1 MTGADMSSSRCDVL
15 VIGGGP
21 AGAACALVA
30 ARMGL
35 STVLVDARDG
45 STDAAD
51 EGRAVA
57 LLAGTRDRLIDLE
70 LWDLLAPAVQ
80 PLERVRVQNAATGH
94 EHLYRAH
101 DLGRSALFHGV
112 AYAALRHRLASGLA
126 DAEGVVHLRKRRLTA
141 LQLEAGWRHATLDDG
156 REIHARLVV
165 GADGRR
171 SAVREAVGL
180 SARRTD
186 YPQSA
191 LIFGVI
197 GRGLEANTVLERM
210 TPDGPISVLPLRDD
224 RFAVTWVDGTGATQ
238 RRRHLESPALLAELA
253 TALGLDGL
261 GELELATPVTAQRLG
276 LTHADRYVAP
286 RLVLM
291 GDAAHGAHPVHA
303 QGFNMA
309 IGDVHELAMLWRV
322 EGRRYAGAETLARYQ
337 RNRRLANA
345 AQLGLT
351 DVVNR
356 LFGEATAPWAF
367 LHGTVTNALVEHES
381 IPAPPPEARP
391 ARARR

>member
-1 MTGADMSSSRCDVL
+1 MHSSRCDVL

-30 ARMGL
+30 ARLGL
-35 STVLVDARDG
+35 ATVLVDARDG

-57 LLAGTRDRLIDLE
+57 LLAGTRDRLIDLA
-70 LWDLLAPAVQ
+70 LWELLAPAAQ

-101 DLGRSALFHGV
+101 DLGRTALFHGI
-112 AYAALRHRLASGLA
+112 AYADLRHRLAAGLA
-126 DAEGVVHLRKRRLTA
+126 EESAVEHRRKRRLVA

-156 REIHARLVV
+156 SEIHARLVI

-191 LIFGVI
+191 LIFAVEGD
-197 GRGLEANTVLERM
+197 GLETNTVLERM
-210 TPDGPISVLPLRDD
+210 TAEGPISVLPLGER

-238 RRRHLESPALLAELA
+238 RRRHASSGALLEELA
-253 TALGLDGL
+253 GALDVGSLAGLR
-261 GELELATPVTAQRLG
+261 LATPLTAQRLG

-309 IGDVHELAMLWRV
+309 IGDVHELATLWRV

-345 AQLGLT
+345 ARLGLT

-367 LHGTVTNALVEHES
+367 LHGTVTNAVVEHEAL
-381 IPAPPPEARP
+381 PAPPPEAP
-391 ARARR
+391 HARARR

>member
-1 MTGADMSSSRCDVL
+1 MSSSRCDVL

-57 LLAGTRDRLIDLE
+57 LLAGTRDRLIDLG
-70 LWDLLAPAVQ
+70 LWDLLASAVQ

-101 DLGRSALFHGV
+101 DLGRSALFHGI

-126 DAEGVVHLRKRRLTA
+126 ETPGVRHLRKRRLVA
-141 LQLEAGWRHATLDDG
+141 LQLEAGWRRATLDDG
-156 REIHARLVV
+156 QEIHARLVV
-165 GADGRR
+165 GGDGRR
-171 SAVREAVGL
+171 STVREAVGL

-191 LIFGVI
+191 LIFAVK
-197 GRGLEANTVLERM
+197 GRGLEPNTVLERM
-210 TPDGPISVLPLRDD
+210 TAEGPVSVLPLRED

-238 RRRHLESPALLAELA
+238 RRRHLPSTDLLAELA
-253 TALGLDGL
+253 AALGLPGL
-261 GELELATPVTAQRLG
+261 GEMELATPVTAQRLG

-345 AQLGLT
+345 ARLGLT

-367 LHGTVTNALVEHES
+367 LHGTVTNAVADHEAM
-381 IPAPPPEARP
+381 PAPPPEARA

>member
-1 MTGADMSSSRCDVL
+1 MTSSRCDVL
-15 VIGGGP
+15 VVGGGP

-30 ARMGL
+30 ARSGL
-35 STVLVDARDG
+35 STILVDARDG
-45 STDAAD
+45 TTDAAD
-51 EGRAVA
+51 HGRAVA
-57 LLAGTRDRLIDLE
+57 LLAGTRDRLIDLA
-70 LWDLLAPAVQ
+70 LWEMIAPAVH
-80 PLERVRVQNAATGH
+80 PLDRVRVQNATSGH

-101 DLGRSALFHGV
+101 DLGRTALFHGI
-112 AYAALRHRLASGLA
+112 AYSDLRARLAAGLA
-126 DAEGVVHLRKRRLTA
+126 DATAVDHRHKRRLTA
-141 LQLEAGWRHATLDDG
+141 LHLEAGWRRARLDDG
-156 REIHARLVV
+156 STIHARLVV

-171 SAVREAVGL
+171 STVRETVGL

-191 LIFGVI
+191 LIFAVE
-197 GRGLEANTVLERM
+197 GRGLEHDTVLERM
-210 TPDGPISVLPLRDD
+210 TPEGPVSILPLGPE
-224 RFAVTWVDGTGATQ
+224 RFAVTWVDGAGATQ
-238 RRRHLESPALLAELA
+238 RRRELGSGDLMQELA
-253 TALGLDGL
+253 SVLAMAALRDLR
-261 GELELATPVTAQRLG
+261 LATPPTVQRLG

-322 EGRRYAGAETLARYQ
+322 EGKRFASAETLARYQ

-345 AQLGLT
+345 ARLGLT

-367 LHGTVTNALVEHES
+367 LHGSVTNAVADEEAL
-381 IPAPPPEARP
+381 PAPPPAAREARP
-391 ARARR
+391 RRRSG

>member
-1 MTGADMSSSRCDVL
+1 MHSSRCDVL

-21 AGAACALVA
+21 AGASCALA
-30 ARMGL
+30 AGRLGL

-57 LLAGTRDRLIDLE
+57 LLANTRDRLIDLG
-70 LWDLLAPAVQ
+70 LWELLAPAAQ
-80 PLERVRVQNAATGH
+80 ALERVRVQNAATGH

-101 DLGRSALFHGV
+101 DLGRTALFHGM
-112 AYAALRHRLASGLA
+112 AYAALRHRLAAGLA
-126 DAEGVVHLRKRRLTA
+126 DESEVEHRRKRRLVA
-141 LQLEAGWRHATLDDG
+141 LQLEAGWRRATLDDG
-156 REIHARLVV
+156 SEIHARLVI

-191 LIFGVI
+191 LIFAVEGD
-197 GRGLEANTVLERM
+197 GLETNTVLERM
-210 TPDGPISVLPLRDD
+210 TAEGPISVLPLGER

-238 RRRHLESPALLAELA
+238 RRRQLPSAALLAELA
-253 TALGLDGL
+253 GALGVRSLA
-261 GELELATPVTAQRLG
+261 ELRLATPITAQRLG

-309 IGDVHELAMLWRV
+309 IGDVHELATLWRV
-322 EGRRYAGAETLARYQ
+322 EGRRFAGAETLARYQ

-345 AQLGLT
+345 ARLGLT

-367 LHGTVTNALVEHES
+367 LHGTVTNAVVEHDQL
-381 IPAPPPEARP
+381 PAPPPEVP
-391 ARARR
+391 HPRARR

>member
-1 MTGADMSSSRCDVL
+1 MTEARCDVL

-21 AGAACALVA
+21 AGITCGVVA

-35 STVLVDARDG
+35 STVVVDARDG

-57 LLAGTRDRLIDLE
+57 LLAGTRDRLIDLG
-70 LWDLLAPAVQ
+70 LWDGLAPAVQ

-101 DLGRSALFHGV
+101 DLGRTALFHGI
-112 AYAALRHRLASGLA
+112 AYAALRQRLAAGLA
-126 DAEGVVHLRKRRLTA
+126 DTPGVRHLGKRRLTA
-141 LQLEAGWRHATLDDG
+141 LQLDAGWRRATLDNG
-156 REIHARLVV
+156 RQLYARLVI

-171 SAVREAVGL
+171 STVREAVGL

-191 LIFGVI
+191 LIFAVE
-197 GRGLEANTVLERM
+197 GRGLEPNTVLERM
-210 TPDGPISVLPLRDD
+210 TDEGPISVLPLRDD
-224 RFAVTWVDGTGATQ
+224 RFAVTWVGGTTAMQ
-238 RRRHLESPALLAELA
+238 RRRHHAPAELLAELA
-253 TALGLDGL
+253 AALGLDGL
-261 GELELATPVTAQRLG
+261 RALRLATPVTAQRLG

-322 EGRRYAGAETLARYQ
+322 EGRRFAGAETLARYQ

-345 AQLGLT
+345 ARLGLT

-367 LHGTVTNALVEHES
+367 LHGTVTNAVTAQEGM
-381 IPAPPPEARP
+381 PAPPPEART

>member
-1 MTGADMSSSRCDVL
+1 MSTERCDVL

-21 AGAACALVA
+21 AGAACAIVA

-57 LLAGTRDRLIDLE
+57 LLAGTRDRLIDLK
-70 LWDLLAPAVQ
+70 LWDLLAEAVQ

-112 AYAALRHRLASGLA
+112 AYGAIRRRLAAGLA
-126 DAEGVVHLRKRRLTA
+126 DDAGVVHLRKQRVVG
-141 LQLEAGWRHATLDDG
+141 LQLEAGWRHAVLDDG
-156 REIHARLVV
+156 REFHARLVI

-171 SAVREAVGL
+171 SSVREMVGL

-191 LIFGVI
+191 LIFAVA
-197 GRGLEANTVLERM
+197 GRGLEPNTVLERM
-210 TPDGPISVLPLRDD
+210 TAEGPISVLPLADD
-224 RFAVTWVDGTGATQ
+224 RFAITWVDGAGASL
-238 RRRHLESPALLAELA
+238 RRRQLPPPALLAELGR
-253 TALGLDGL
+253 ALGMGDLDGL
-261 GELELATPVTAQRLG
+261 DLATPVTAQRLG

-286 RLVLM
+286 RLVLV

-345 AQLGLT
+345 ARLGLT

-356 LFGEATAPWAF
+356 LFGEDTAPWVF
-367 LHGTVTNALVEHES
+367 LHGTVTNAVAATEAL
-381 IPAPPPEARP
+381 PASRPAAQP

>member
-1 MTGADMSSSRCDVL
+1 MHSARCDVL

-21 AGAACALVA
+21 AGAACALTA
-30 ARMGL
+30 ARLGL
-35 STVLVDARDG
+35 ATILVDARDG
-45 STDAAD
+45 STDATD
-51 EGRAVA
+51 EGRAIA
-57 LLAGTRDRLIDLE
+57 LLAGTRDRLIDLGLWE
-70 LWDLLAPAVQ
+70 LVAPAAQ
-80 PLERVRVQNAATGH
+80 SIERVRVQNTATGH

-101 DLGRSALFHGV
+101 DLGRTALFHGV
-112 AYAALRHRLASGLA
+112 AYADLRHRLAAGLA
-126 DAEGVVHLRKRRLTA
+126 EEGAVAHRRKQRLVALR
-141 LQLEAGWRHATLDDG
+141 LEAGWRHATLDDG
-156 REIHARLVV
+156 SEIHARLVI

-171 SAVREAVGL
+171 STVREAVGL

-191 LIFGVI
+191 MIFAVEGS
-197 GRGLEANTVLERM
+197 GLETNTVLERM
-210 TPDGPISVLPLRDD
+210 TAEGPISVLPLGES

-238 RRRHLESPALLAELA
+238 RRRHLSSGALLEELA
-253 TALGLDGL
+253 GALGVGSLSGL
-261 GELELATPVTAQRLG
+261 RIATPLTAQRLG
-276 LTHADRYVAP
+276 LAHADRYVAP

-309 IGDVHELAMLWRV
+309 IGDVHELATLWRV

-345 AQLGLT
+345 ARLGLT

-367 LHGTVTNALVEHES
+367 LHGTVTNAVVEHEAL
-381 IPAPPPEARP
+381 PAPPPEASHLP
-391 ARARR
+391 ARR

>member
-1 MTGADMSSSRCDVL
+1 MSSSRCDVL

-21 AGAACALVA
+21 AGAACAFVA

-35 STVLVDARDG
+35 STMLVDARDG
-45 STDAAD
+45 TTEAAD

-57 LLAGTRDRLIDLE
+57 LLAGTRDRLIDLG
-70 LWDLLAPAVQ
+70 LWDLLSAVVQ
-80 PLERVRVQNAATGH
+80 PLERVRVQNATTGH

-112 AYAALRHRLASGLA
+112 TYAALRRRLASSLA
-126 DAEGVVHLRKRRLTA
+126 DTPTLHHLRKRRLVS

-156 REIHARLVV
+156 REIYARLVI
-165 GADGRR
+165 GADGRA
-171 SAVREAVGL
+171 STVREAVGL
-180 SARRTD
+180 SARRTE

-191 LIFGVI
+191 LIFAVE
-197 GRGLEANTVLERM
+197 GRGLEPNTVLERM
-210 TPDGPISVLPLRDD
+210 TPEGPISVLPLRDD
-224 RFAVTWVDGTGATQ
+224 CFAVTWVDGTGATQ
-238 RRRHLESPALLAELA
+238 RRRHLPFAELRAELA
-253 TALGLDGL
+253 SALGLGGL
-261 GELELATPVTAQRLG
+261 EELKLTTPITAQRLG

-345 AQLGLT
+345 ARLGLT
-351 DVVNR
+351 DLVNR

-367 LHGTVTNALVEHES
+367 LHGAVANATIDDAS
-381 IPAPPPEARP
+381 IPAPRPEPRA

>member
-1 MTGADMSSSRCDVL
+1 
-15 VIGGGP
+15 
-21 AGAACALVA
+21 
-30 ARMGL
+30 MGL
-35 STVLVDARDG
+35 STILVDARDG

-57 LLAGTRDRLIDLE
+57 LLAGTRDRLIDLG
-70 LWDLLAPAVQ
+70 LWELLASAVQ

-101 DLGRSALFHGV
+101 DLGRSALFHGI

-126 DAEGVVHLRKRRLTA
+126 ETPGVRHLRKRRLVA

-171 SAVREAVGL
+171 SSVREAVGL

-191 LIFGVI
+191 LIFAVQ
-197 GRGLEANTVLERM
+197 GRGLEPNTVLERM
-210 TPDGPISVLPLRDD
+210 TPEGPVSVLPLRDD

-238 RRRHLESPALLAELA
+238 RRRHLPAQDLLAELA
-253 TALGLDGL
+253 TALGLAGL
-261 GELELATPVTAQRLG
+261 EHLDLATPVTAQRLG

-345 AQLGLT
+345 ARLGLT

-367 LHGTVTNALVEHES
+367 LHGTVANAVVDHEAM
-381 IPAPPPEARP
+381 PAPPPEARD